1 MASSLDDFELL
12 SRLGEGAYS
21 SVYKVKKKA
30 AGALECK
37 LAQHVYTHFLPT
49 LNPNLTAN
57 PIPHL
62 SIPLVYFPTST
73 TLPFP
78 FY

>member
-37 LAQHVYTHFLPT
+37 LPQHVYTHFLST
-49 LNPNLTAN
+49 LNPNLTTN
-57 PIPHL
+57 LILHL
-62 SIPLVYFPTST
+62 PIPLVYFPFST
-73 TLPFP
+73 IPPFP
-78 FY
+78 FH